1 MSRGS
6 MVACRCG
13 PGWYSDR
20 NSGPAVRPAIRR
32 GSRCAVSVPHVIH
45 MVSPPLTVTRACLLD
60 RSRSSTFR
68 ASTAPAREADSYS
81 IRHKNFS
88 KIAEPSRV
96 APCLPATSPSSSP
109 TRVQRSINSSSSTTR
124 ATTSRL
130 LHGQTAVNSHRHG
143 EHRRAPT
150 FAEHPRMIHSGHPAD
165 DPAEDHPRLRLVTAS
180 LPTGRVEPHLSHVL
194 VGQRVTRPGGG
205 GDSGVEQVEE
215 VALALAP
222 VPEQPHGQRREHAA
236 RGHQLGNCGRIRA
249 PRQLVPTGRHIR
261 PVAGQPLDRPLPA
274 DRPQPDRPVETAGGQ
289 DRPAG
294 EGGPRPPPHGERLDK
309 YLLDTGSPPLVWG
322 TGRGTDVRT
331 RLFSG
336 T

>member
-13 PGWYSDR
+13 PGRYSDR

-60 RSRSSTFR
+60 RSRSRSSTFR

-130 LHGQTAVNSHRHG
+130 LHGQTAVKSHRHG

-150 FAEHPRMIHSGHPAD
+150 FAEHPIMIHSGHPAD

-180 LPTGRVEPHLSHVL
+180 LPTG
-194 VGQRVTRPGGG
+194 QRAGEAEHEEGGVPATGHHPGPAG
-205 GDSGVEQVEE
+205 S
-215 VALALAP
+215 
-222 VPEQPHGQRREHAA
+222 
-236 RGHQLGNCGRIRA
+236 
-249 PRQLVPTGRHIR
+249 RQ
-261 PVAGQPLDRPLPA
+261 A
-274 DRPQPDRPVETAGGQ
+274 GQ
-289 DRPAG
+289 DRPQVGPSVRKLSPAANG
-294 EGGPRPPPHGERLDK
+294 DDLQRDRRPGGRSGSFWGVPRTWVPACVHRDG
-309 YLLDTGSPPLVWG
+309 GSSPPSGREGAGWSWRVWW
-322 TGRGTDVRT
+322 TRT
-331 RLFSG
+331 S
-336 T
+336 